1 VEQTKFVRQPG
12 RAATA
17 AFIGTTIEWY
27 DFYIYATA
35 SALFFGKL
43 FFPSSNDFVGTMA
56 SFGTFAAGFLA
67 RPFGGALFGHWGDRV
82 GRKKALM
89 VTLTLMGIATI
100 GIGVLPTYAQAG
112 PIAPIL
118 LITLRLVQG
127 FAVGGEWGGAVL
139 MAGEHAS
146 EKRRTFLTSFAQLGS
161 PAGLIL
167 SLIFFRGISGLSE
180 EKLLDWGWRLP
191 FLCSAVLL
199 LVGVCI
205 RIGVAESP
213 EFAKAVEEGKKARL
227 PVLEVVQTAWR
238 TIGLCMGACTV
249 SIAGI
254 YFTNTFMLA
263 YTTQTLGLD
272 RKLILDCLFVVALF
286 QFCIQPI
293 AAYFAE
299 KVGTERFLI
308 IAALAS
314 IVAPYPM
321 FMLVQTGRPPMIVA
335 GILVVLVF
343 MAALYSA
350 MAGFISQ
357 AFETRVRYSGISL
370 SYQLCGAIAGGL
382 TPLVGALIAH
392 RFPGN
397 WVPLAIFYSG
407 LSFVTF
413 ACIARLTVRKRRM
426 ATLSPVTS

>member
-1 VEQTKFVRQPG
+1 MDSVKFVRQPA
-12 RAATA
+12 RAAAA

-43 FFPSSNDFVGTMA
+43 FFPSADEFIGTMA

-100 GIGVLPTYAQAG
+100 GIGVLPTYAQVG
-112 PIAPIL
+112 PAAPIL
-118 LITLRLVQG
+118 LVALRLLQG
-127 FAVGGEWGGAVL
+127 IAVGGEWGGAVL
-139 MAGEHAS
+139 MAGEHAG
-146 EKRRTFLTSFAQLGS
+146 EKRRTFMASFAQLGS

-167 SLIFFRGISGLSE
+167 SLLFFRGITALPQTSMLE
-180 EKLLDWGWRLP
+180 WGWRLP
-191 FLCSAVLL
+191 FLCSALL
-199 LVGVCI
+199 LVVGVCI

-213 EFAKAVEEGKKARL
+213 EFVRAVEEGEKARL
-227 PVLEVVQTAWR
+227 PALEVIRTAWR

-272 RKLILDCLFVVALF
+272 RRMVLDCLFVVALF
-286 QFCIQPI
+286 QLFIQPI
-293 AAYFAE
+293 AAYLAE
-299 KVGTERFLI
+299 KVGTERFLMV
-308 IAALAS
+308 AALAS
-314 IVAPYPM
+314 IAAPYPM
-321 FMLVQTGRPPMIVA
+321 FMLVQTGRPAMIVA

-343 MAALYSA
+343 MAALYAA
-350 MAGFISQ
+350 MAGFVSG

-370 SYQLCGAIAGGL
+370 SYQLCGAVAGGL
-382 TPLVGALIAH
+382 TPLAGSLIVH

-397 WVPLAIFYSG
+397 WIPLAIFYSV
-407 LSFVTF
+407 LAFVTF
-413 ACIARLTVRKRRM
+413 ASVARLATVNRRAASIRP
-426 ATLSPVTS
+426 ATL